1 MSTQEVPVETPFP
14 DMNIDK
20 QHGPV
25 HVHSATATI
34 TRIAKSPPSKG
45 FTTKVIRV
53 VMSCTGNIDTDTIL
67 IENSDIL
74 RMFVEKDGKIVISF
88 TQLPMMIPIW
98 KLEPAGPMP
107 DNMGE
112 EDTDEDLQMRRNAW
126 KTCRLVWGRH
136 AGLEELNRRAA
147 VTMRAMQK
155 QDELAAQADNEPD
168 FWTSTSSIRTAA
180 IDDANDSTTIDDPTG
195 HPTEAS
201 PEDVE
206 GHWSDAEE
214 EVAGQTAGDS
224 TSTGTRKPGSEDLA
238 ALVRRRQAEIEA
250 AQATEAGPSDFLGS
264 SRLEDDNEGDGDPE
278 LFGLSGIDDEGGI
291 EGQVENR
298 SEKEPEEDSE
308 DFEDSSE
315 EADDDKEDGDFG
327 ESLPVKGKRSQGTL
341 KKVSRPSQKQLGKRP
356 AKPTPVEANTQPPK
370 SKLRKTGVPIW
381 PTTIITTGTAGPS
394 LRQVMEEMGQIL
406 TTDAERQEYM
416 HLVWTRRRAAEE
428 DKDATAEQAVLHD
441 LETFVRNHGIVDLH
455 NRWARWMES
464 GVKTAMPMYKP
475 AGTGVMDAEERKTMF
490 ERKKR
495 VRRG

>member
-25 HVHSATATI
+25 HIHSATATI
-34 TRIAKSPPSKG
+34 TRIAKTPPSEG

-53 VMSCTGNIDTDTIL
+53 VMTCTGNLDTDTIL
-67 IENSDIL
+67 IENPDIL
-74 RMFVEKDGKIVISF
+74 RMFVEKEGKIVINF

-98 KLEPAGPMP
+98 KLEPAGPIP
-107 DNMGE
+107 DNQGQ
-112 EDTDEDLQMRRNAW
+112 EDTDGDFEMIRHAW

-147 VTMRAMQK
+147 ATMRAKQK
-155 QDELAAQADNEPD
+155 QDELAAQAGN
-168 FWTSTSSIRTAA
+168 
-180 IDDANDSTTIDDPTG
+180 
-195 HPTEAS
+195 
-201 PEDVE
+201 EDVE

-214 EVAGQTAGDS
+214 EVGGQTTGDS
-224 TSTGTRKPGSEDLA
+224 ASTGAHKPGSEDLA

-250 AQATEAGPSDFLGS
+250 AQATEAGPSDSLDT
-264 SRLEDDNEGDGDPE
+264 SRLEGEEAGDAELVGFSDVNDDGD
-278 LFGLSGIDDEGGI
+278 I
-291 EGQVENR
+291 EGQVGNR
-298 SEKEPEEDSE
+298 SKEEPGEDSE
-308 DFEDSSE
+308 DFEDSSKE
-315 EADDDKEDGDFG
+315 PDDDKEDGDFG

-341 KKVSRPSQKQLGKRP
+341 KKASRPSQKQLGKRP

>member
-34 TRIAKSPPSKG
+34 TRIAKSQPSEG
-45 FTTKVIRV
+45 FTTKVIKV
-53 VMSCTGNIDTDTIL
+53 VMTCTGNLDTDTIL
-67 IENSDIL
+67 IENPDIL
-74 RMFVEKDGKIVISF
+74 RMFVEKEGKIVISF

-112 EDTDEDLQMRRNAW
+112 EDTDEDLQMIRNAW

-155 QDELAAQADNEPD
+155 QDELAAQADNA
-168 FWTSTSSIRTAA
+168 SK
-180 IDDANDSTTIDDPTG
+180 DSRRVPNQAFLSAPTTMTRPMRIGG
-195 HPTEAS
+195 HTLLQ
-201 PEDVE
+201 PENVE

-264 SRLEDDNEGDGDPE
+264 SRLEDDDEGAGDPE

-291 EGQVENR
+291 EAQVANR
-298 SEKEPEEDSE
+298 SEEKPEEDSE

-315 EADDDKEDGDFG
+315 EADDDNEDGDFG

-341 KKVSRPSQKQLGKRP
+341 KKVSRPSQKQLGKQP
-356 AKPTPVEANTQPPK
+356 AKSTPVEANPQPPK

-428 DKDATAEQAVLHD
+428 EKDATAEQAVIND
-441 LETFVRNHGIVDLH
+441 LEVFVRNHGIVDLH

-475 AGTGVMDAEERKTMF
+475 AGTGVMNAEERKTMF

>member
-1 MSTQEVPVETPFP
+1 M
-14 DMNIDK
+14 
-20 QHGPV
+20 
-25 HVHSATATI
+25 
-34 TRIAKSPPSKG
+34 RIG
-45 FTTKVIRV
+45 GHT
-53 VMSCTGNIDTDTIL
+53 L
-67 IENSDIL
+67 
-74 RMFVEKDGKIVISF
+74 
-88 TQLPMMIPIW
+88 
-98 KLEPAGPMP
+98 
-107 DNMGE
+107 
-112 EDTDEDLQMRRNAW
+112 LQ
-126 KTCRLVWGRH
+126 
-136 AGLEELNRRAA
+136 
-147 VTMRAMQK
+147 
-155 QDELAAQADNEPD
+155 
-168 FWTSTSSIRTAA
+168 
-180 IDDANDSTTIDDPTG
+180 
-195 HPTEAS
+195 

-250 AQATEAGPSDFLGS
+250 AQATEAGPSDFFGS

-298 SEKEPEEDSE
+298 SEKEPGEDSE

>member
-1 MSTQEVPVETPFP
+1 M
-14 DMNIDK
+14 
-20 QHGPV
+20 
-25 HVHSATATI
+25 
-34 TRIAKSPPSKG
+34 TRP
-45 FTTKVIRV
+45 
-53 VMSCTGNIDTDTIL
+53 
-67 IENSDIL
+67 L
-74 RMFVEKDGKIVISF
+74 RIGGH
-88 TQLPMMIPIW
+88 TL
-98 KLEPAGPMP
+98 
-107 DNMGE
+107 
-112 EDTDEDLQMRRNAW
+112 LQ
-126 KTCRLVWGRH
+126 
-136 AGLEELNRRAA
+136 
-147 VTMRAMQK
+147 
-155 QDELAAQADNEPD
+155 
-168 FWTSTSSIRTAA
+168 
-180 IDDANDSTTIDDPTG
+180 
-195 HPTEAS
+195 

-214 EVAGQTAGDS
+214 EVGGQTAGDS
-224 TSTGTRKPGSEDLA
+224 ASTGAHKPGSRDLA
-238 ALVRRRQAEIEA
+238 SLVRRRQAEIEA
-250 AQATEAGPSDFLGS
+250 AQAMRAGLSNLLDAP
-264 SRLEDDNEGDGDPE
+264 RLENEGAEDAE
-278 LFGLSGIDDEGGI
+278 LPGHSGIDDEGDM
-291 EGQVENR
+291 EGQVANR
-298 SEKEPEEDSE
+298 SEEEPEDDSE

-315 EADDDKEDGDFG
+315 EADDDKDDGNFG
-327 ESLPVKGKRSQGTL
+327 ETLPVKGKRSQGTL

-428 DKDATAEQAVLHD
+428 DKDATAEQAVLAD

-464 GVKTAMPMYKP
+464 GVKTAMPMYRP

>member
-1 MSTQEVPVETPFP
+1 MSTQGVPVETPFP

-34 TRIAKSPPSKG
+34 TRIAKSPPSEG
-45 FTTKVIRV
+45 FTTKVIKV
-53 VMSCTGNIDTDTIL
+53 VMTCTGNLDTDTIL
-67 IENSDIL
+67 IEDPDIL
-74 RMFVEKDGKIVISF
+74 RMFVEKEGKIVISF

-107 DNMGE
+107 DNQGQ
-112 EDTDEDLQMRRNAW
+112 EDTDEDFEMIRNAW

-155 QDELAAQADNEPD
+155 QDELAARAGN
-168 FWTSTSSIRTAA
+168 
-180 IDDANDSTTIDDPTG
+180 
-195 HPTEAS
+195 
-201 PEDVE
+201 EDVE

-214 EVAGQTAGDS
+214 EVGGQTAGAS
-224 TSTGTRKPGSEDLA
+224 ASTGAHKPGSKDLG

-250 AQATEAGPSDFLGS
+250 AQAMRAGLSNLLDAP
-264 SRLEDDNEGDGDPE
+264 RLEDEEAEDAE
-278 LFGLSGIDDEGGI
+278 LPGPSGIDDEGDA
-291 EGQVENR
+291 EGQVANR
-298 SEKEPEEDSE
+298 SEEEPEDDSE

-315 EADDDKEDGDFG
+315 EADDDKEDGNFG

-428 DKDATAEQAVLHD
+428 DKDVTAEQAVLAD

>member
-1 MSTQEVPVETPFP
+1 MSTQEVPVDTPFP

-25 HVHSATATI
+25 HIHSATATI
-34 TRIAKSPPSKG
+34 TRIAKSPPSEG

-74 RMFVEKDGKIVISF
+74 RMFVEKEGKIVISF

-112 EDTDEDLQMRRNAW
+112 EDTDEDLQMIRNAW

-155 QDELAAQADNEPD
+155 QDELAAQADN
-168 FWTSTSSIRTAA
+168 
-180 IDDANDSTTIDDPTG
+180 
-195 HPTEAS
+195 
-201 PEDVE
+201 EDVE

-298 SEKEPEEDSE
+298 SEEEPEDDSE
-308 DFEDSSE
+308 DFEDTSE
-315 EADDDKEDGDFG
+315 EADNDKEDGNFG

-341 KKVSRPSQKQLGKRP
+341 KKVSQPSQKQLGKRP

-406 TTDAERQEYM
+406 TTDADRQEYM

-428 DKDATAEQAVLHD
+428 EKDATAEQAVLAD

>member
-34 TRIAKSPPSKG
+34 TRIAKSPPSEG
-45 FTTKVIRV
+45 FTTKVIKV
-53 VMSCTGNIDTDTIL
+53 VMTCTGNLDTDTIL
-67 IENSDIL
+67 IENPDIL
-74 RMFVEKDGKIVISF
+74 RMFVEKEGKIVISF

-107 DNMGE
+107 DNQGQ
-112 EDTDEDLQMRRNAW
+112 EDTDEDFEMIRNAW

-147 VTMRAMQK
+147 ATMRVKQK
-155 QDELAAQADNEPD
+155 QDELAAQAGN
-168 FWTSTSSIRTAA
+168 
-180 IDDANDSTTIDDPTG
+180 
-195 HPTEAS
+195 
-201 PEDVE
+201 EDVE

-214 EVAGQTAGDS
+214 EVGGQTAGDS
-224 TSTGTRKPGSEDLA
+224 GSTGAHKPGSEDLA

-250 AQATEAGPSDFLGS
+250 AQAMRAGPSNLLNAP
-264 SRLEDDNEGDGDPE
+264 RLEDEGARDAE
-278 LFGLSGIDDEGGI
+278 LVGFSDVDDEGGM

-298 SEKEPEEDSE
+298 SEEEPEDGSE

-406 TTDAERQEYM
+406 TTDTERQEYM